1 MASQKKSVIPRSMQ
15 TVEGRVVRIIFQ
27 SEPGTYCVFMMRD
40 EKGRQ
45 RKVVGYPDFV
55 LSPNLDI
62 RVEGRMEDNPK
73 WGRQFAAILISR
85 PLPKSLLGIERY
97 LASGIIPGIGHG
109 LAKSLVDAFGL
120 SVFDVLE
127 NEPERLKEIRGLGPK
142 RIEELTAHRNEQR
155 DVREIMVF
163 LAGHGVTRGQAAKIY
178 KEYGRDALKIIRQN
192 PYRMAREI
200 DGIGFVTADDIA
212 LKTGTQKDSPFRIRA
227 GILYTLQTAS
237 EMSGHC
243 CLTRKALKAAARKL
257 LDLEKDEGDDLLT
270 KAIDDE
276 VKEGR
281 LVEAASPDPQSVY
294 LKHLYDAEQTIAA
307 DLSALCKGTPEWGI
321 DDVEKAI
328 NESEN
333 RLDIRLASG
342 QRDAVR
348 KALVSKVLVITG
360 GPGVGKT
367 TIIRAIMDI
376 LKRRGAVIE
385 LCAPTGR
392 AAKRMSETSG
402 EPARTIHRLL
412 EFCPA
417 DMSFKRNEL
426 NPLDGDVIIVDEA
439 SMVDVPLAKSL
450 LRAVKTAASLILV
463 GDVDQLPSVG
473 PGAVLSSM
481 IECGTIPVARLTEI
495 FRQAEGS
502 RIIQVAYDVN
512 RGIKPYFPSDPFEG
526 DCHFYCTDGLEKQEV
541 LDKIVHFIQTVI
553 PARWHVDAK
562 TAVQVLSP
570 MNWGVFGVQN
580 LNHVL
585 QEALNPPTGLIVEQY
600 GMRLSVGD
608 KVMQVVNNYE
618 TLVFNGDIGFIGKID
633 NERRKV
639 EVIFDDRPVE
649 YGYRDLDVLTLC
661 YAASIH
667 KAQGSEYPVVVIPLM
682 IEHYAMLKRNL
693 LYTGLTRGRQH
704 VVLFGERRALEIA
717 IASWR
722 VEKRRTGLALNLA
735 FI

>member
-27 SEPGTYCVFMMRD
+27 SEPGAYCVFMMRD

-163 LAGHGVTRGQAAKIY
+163 LAGHGVTRGQATKIY

-212 LKTGTQKDSPFRIRA
+212 HKTGTQKDSPFRIRA
-227 GILYTLQTAS
+227 GILSTLQTAS

-502 RIIQVAYDVN
+502 RIIQVAHDVN
-512 RGIKPYFPSDPFEG
+512 QGIKPYFPSDPFEG

-541 LDKIVHFIQTVI
+541 LDKIVHFIRTVI

-570 MNWGVFGVQN
+570 MNRGVFGVQN

-649 YGYRDLDVLTLC
+649 YGYRDLDELTLC

>member
-1 MASQKKSVIPRSMQ
+1 M
-15 TVEGRVVRIIFQ
+15 
-27 SEPGTYCVFMMRD
+27 
-40 EKGRQ
+40 
-45 RKVVGYPDFV
+45 
-55 LSPNLDI
+55 
-62 RVEGRMEDNPK
+62 
-73 WGRQFAAILISR
+73 
-85 PLPKSLLGIERY
+85 
-97 LASGIIPGIGHG
+97 
-109 LAKSLVDAFGL
+109 
-120 SVFDVLE
+120 
-127 NEPERLKEIRGLGPK
+127 
-142 RIEELTAHRNEQR
+142 
-155 DVREIMVF
+155 
-163 LAGHGVTRGQAAKIY
+163 
-178 KEYGRDALKIIRQN
+178 
-192 PYRMAREI
+192 
-200 DGIGFVTADDIA
+200 
-212 LKTGTQKDSPFRIRA
+212 
-227 GILYTLQTAS
+227 
-237 EMSGHC
+237 
-243 CLTRKALKAAARKL
+243 
-257 LDLEKDEGDDLLT
+257 
-270 KAIDDE
+270 
-276 VKEGR
+276 
-281 LVEAASPDPQSVY
+281 EAASPDPQSVY

-307 DLSALCKGTPEWGI
+307 DLAALCKGTPEWGI

-367 TIIRAIMDI
+367 TIIRTIMDI

-502 RIIQVAYDVN
+502 RIIQVAHDVN

-570 MNWGVFGVQN
+570 MNRGVFGVQN

-649 YGYRDLDVLTLC
+649 YGYRDLDELTLC